1 MRKKIFC
8 FYCNRKLIVTIYLK
22 MRNLEMANKT
32 FTAIFKMSHFRQW
45 WSQISI
51 NQPFVVTSWKFN
63 IWQQT
68 YKQISE
74 KSSTTSTQKKTLA
87 ELVKMWTK
95 YNSKRLTYFHFN
107 IFKMSVTETYFPWL
121 PKAMRYCHTGLS
133 FDVIA
138 KPIKD
143 VVAGLW
149 NISVDNSPLM
159 ENKTNME
166 FLKFAY
172 NSFS

>member
-1 MRKKIFC
+1 
-8 FYCNRKLIVTIYLK
+8 
-22 MRNLEMANKT
+22 
-32 FTAIFKMSHFRQW
+32 MSHFRQW

-51 NQPFVVTSWKFN
+51 NQPFIVTSWKFN
-63 IWQQT
+63 IWQLT

-95 YNSKRLTYFHFN
+95 CNSKRLMYFHFN
-107 IFKMSVTETYFPWL
+107 IFKMSLTETYFPWV

-138 KPIKD
+138 RPIKD
-143 VVAGLW
+143 VVTELW
-149 NISVDNSPLM
+149 NKSVDNSPLM

-172 NSFS
+172 SSFSWFILLLCYNKMKQIKDYYSVQVIVRNLRLM